1 MRAKLWSW
9 LAPGLLS
16 GVSMGAFFIMDG
28 VSHHRHA
35 RLEHPVGHF
44 YVVSIVSLLALL
56 VSIAVG
62 VAGIRL
68 RNVNVTF
75 LSIGYISL
83 AGLFMLHGLSTPGFI
98 VEDGDALPAL
108 SGRLSVVIA
117 SIWVFLSALPTDLAF
132 VRWLARAQ
140 RALVPIWVA
149 VLAMLIF
156 AAFAGSARLD
166 RAFPYPAVH
175 PWLYCLITAVPGL
188 FAMYRYRK
196 LYVMTRFPIHL
207 GIVCSSSLLI
217 VSIIIMVYG
226 DIWDASWWL
235 YHFTLFGSIGC
246 MVVGV
251 IAQYV
256 GQPSVA
262 GLFSTL
268 FRPDPR
274 RIIESSI
281 SPSVRALIAQT
292 EGKDAYTAGHN
303 YRVAMY
309 ALRLAEH
316 MGVQPRML
324 RALAQGGIVHDVGKL
339 FIPDEILNKP
349 GRLTPEERAVI
360 ELHPVHGYNLCK
372 QLGFMTEELEII
384 RSHHER
390 WDGNGYPDRLK
401 GEEIPLLARIAAV
414 ADVYDALTSS
424 RSYRPAM
431 SHEHAMRIIE
441 QESGKQFDPRCVDAW
456 MSLAEVDPEF
466 FRTMHGKAAAGT
478 VPSVPAPEPTCG

>member
-9 LAPGLLS
+9 LAPGLLV
-16 GVSMGAFFIMDG
+16 GISMGAFFIIEEL
-28 VSHHRHA
+28 SRHHHA

-44 YVVSIVSLLALL
+44 YIVSIVSLLALL

-62 VAGIRL
+62 VAGVRL

-83 AGLFMLHGLSTPGFI
+83 AGLFILHGLSTPGFI
-98 VEDGDALPAL
+98 VQEGNALPAL
-108 SGRLSVVIA
+108 SGRLSVIIA
-117 SIWVFLSALPTDLAF
+117 SVWVFLSALPTDLAI
-132 VRWLARAQ
+132 VRWLSRAQ
-140 RALVPIWVA
+140 RALVPIWIV
-149 VLAMLIF
+149 VLAIGIL
-156 AAFAGSARLD
+156 AAVAGSGRIE
-166 RAFPYPAVH
+166 RAFPHPAAH
-175 PWLYCLITAVPGL
+175 PWLYCLITAVLSL

-196 LYVMTRFPIHL
+196 LYVMTLFPIHL
-207 GIVCSSSLLI
+207 GIVCSSSLLV
-217 VSIIIMVYG
+217 VSIVIMVYG
-226 DIWDASWWL
+226 DVWDASWWL
-235 YHFTLFGSIGC
+235 YHFTLFGSICC

-251 IAQYV
+251 VAQYV

-262 GLFSTL
+262 GLFKTL

-274 RIIESSI
+274 GIIESSI
-281 SPSVRALIAQT
+281 SPSVRSLIAQT
-292 EGKDAYTAGHN
+292 ENKDAYTAGHN

-339 FIPDEILNKP
+339 FIPDDILNKP
-349 GRLTPEERAVI
+349 GKLTPEERAVI
-360 ELHPVHGYNLCK
+360 ERHPVYGYNLCK

-401 GEEIPLLARIAAV
+401 GEAIPLLARIAAV

-431 SHEHAMRIIE
+431 SHEDAMRIIA

-456 MSLAEVDPEF
+456 LALAEDDPGF
-466 FRTMHGKAAAGT
+466 FRAMHGKTAAAKP
-478 VPSVPAPEPTCG
+478 PSLSVPEPT

>member
-1 MRAKLWSW
+1 MRAKMWSW
-9 LAPGLLS
+9 LAPGLLIGIS
-16 GVSMGAFFIMDG
+16 TGAYFLIDG
-28 VSHHRHA
+28 MSHLHGG

-44 YVVSIVSLLALL
+44 YIVSIVSLLALL

-62 VAGIRL
+62 VAGVRL
-68 RNVNVTF
+68 RNVNITF
-75 LSIGYISL
+75 LSIGFISL
-83 AGLFMLHGLSTPGFI
+83 AGLFMLHGLSTPGFLI
-98 VEDGDALPAL
+98 HEGGALPAL
-108 SGRLSVVIA
+108 AGRLSVIIA
-117 SIWVFLSALPTDLAF
+117 SAWVFLSALPTDVAI
-132 VRWLARAQ
+132 VRWLSRAQ
-140 RALVPIWVA
+140 RALMPAWTA
-149 VLAMLIF
+149 VLTFGILVSVANADLI
-156 AAFAGSARLD
+156 D
-166 RAFPYPAVH
+166 RVIPH
-175 PWLYCLITAVPGL
+175 PTVNPWVPCLITTGL
-188 FAMYRYRK
+188 CLFSMYRYRQ

-217 VSIIIMVYG
+217 VSIFIMAYG
-226 DIWDASWWL
+226 TVWEASWWL
-235 YHFTLFGSIGC
+235 YHFTLFGSMVS

-251 IAQYV
+251 VAQYI
-256 GQPSVA
+256 GQPTVA
-262 GLFSTL
+262 GLFKTL

-274 RIIESSI
+274 GLIDSSI

-292 EGKDAYTAGHN
+292 EDKDAYTAGHN

-339 FIPDEILNKP
+339 FVPDEILNKP
-349 GRLTPEERAVI
+349 GKLTPEERAVI
-360 ELHPVHGYNLCK
+360 ELHPVYGYDLCK

-401 GEEIPLLARIAAV
+401 GEAIPLLARIAAV

-424 RSYRPAM
+424 RAYRSAM
-431 SHEHAMRIIE
+431 SHEDAIRIIA

-456 MSLAEVDPEF
+456 LGLVEDDPDF
-466 FRTMHGKAAAGT
+466 FRAMHGKTSAVKT
-478 VPSVPAPEPTCG
+478 PPMPAPEPT

>member
-9 LAPGLLS
+9 LGPVLLIGIS
-16 GVSMGAFFIMDG
+16 LGAFFMIHEMP
-28 VSHHRHA
+28 HLHA

-44 YVVSIVSLLALL
+44 YIVSIVSLLAML
-56 VSIAVG
+56 VSTAVG
-62 VAGIRL
+62 VAGIKL
-68 RNVNVTF
+68 RNVNITF
-75 LSIGYISL
+75 LSVGFISL

-98 VEDGDALPAL
+98 VEEGRALSAL
-108 SGRLSVVIA
+108 SGRLSVSVA
-117 SIWVFLSALPTDLAF
+117 AAWVFLSALPTDMAF
-132 VRWLARAQ
+132 VGWLSRVQ
-140 RALVPIWVA
+140 RPLVPAWSGILAVVVLLAVA
-149 VLAMLIF
+149 CAERLESLLPDPASYPWLPVGVT
-156 AAFAGSARLD
+156 AAF
-166 RAFPYPAVH
+166 
-175 PWLYCLITAVPGL
+175 CL

-207 GIVCSSSLLI
+207 GIVYSSSLLI
-217 VSIIIMVYG
+217 VSTIIMVYG
-226 DIWDASWWL
+226 TVWEASWWL
-235 YHFTLFGSIGC
+235 YHVTLFGSMLC

-251 IAQYV
+251 VAQYI

-262 GLFSTL
+262 GLFKTL

-274 RIIESSI
+274 GLIDSSI
-281 SPSVRALIAQT
+281 SPSVRSLIAQT
-292 EGKDAYTAGHN
+292 ENKDAYTAGHN

-349 GRLTPEERAVI
+349 GKLTPEERAVI

-390 WDGNGYPDRLK
+390 WDGTGYPDRLK
-401 GEEIPLLARIAAV
+401 GETIPLLARIAAV

-424 RSYRPAM
+424 RAYR
-431 SHEHAMRIIE
+431 SAMRHEDAMKIIA

-456 MSLAEVDPEF
+456 LALAEDDPEF
-466 FRTMHGKAAAGT
+466 FRAMHGKAAAAKT
-478 VPSVPAPEPTCG
+478 VAVPAAGSM

>member
-9 LAPGLLS
+9 LAPGLLI
-16 GVSMGAFFIMDG
+16 GISMGVFFMIDG
-28 VSHHRHA
+28 LSHPQHA

-44 YVVSIVSLLALL
+44 YIVSIVSLLALL
-56 VSIAVG
+56 VSVSVG

-68 RNVNVTF
+68 RNVNILF
-75 LSIGYISL
+75 LSVGYITL

-98 VEDGDALPAL
+98 LDEGNALPAL
-108 SGRLSVVIA
+108 SGRLSVIIA
-117 SIWVFLSALPTDLAF
+117 SIWVFLSALPTDQAF
-132 VRWLARAQ
+132 VRWLSRTQ
-140 RALVPIWVA
+140 RALVPIWIVFL
-149 VLAMLIF
+149 VIVIL
-156 AAFAGSARLD
+156 AAFEGTGHIERM
-166 RAFPYPAVH
+166 FPNPAAH
-175 PWLYCLITAVPGL
+175 PWLYCLITAVPCL
-188 FAMYRYRK
+188 FAMYRYRR
-196 LYVMTRFPIHL
+196 LYVMTRFPFHFGVL
-207 GIVCSSSLLI
+207 CSTSLLI
-217 VSIIIMVYG
+217 VSMIIMVYG
-226 DIWDASWWL
+226 DVWEASWWL
-235 YHFTLFGSIGC
+235 YHFTLFGSIFS

-251 IAQYV
+251 ILQYV

-262 GLFSTL
+262 GMFKTL

-274 RIIESSI
+274 GIIESSI

-292 EGKDAYTAGHN
+292 EDKDAYTAGHN

-324 RALAQGGIVHDVGKL
+324 RALALGGIVHDVGKL

-360 ELHPVHGYNLCK
+360 ELHPVYGYDLCK

-401 GEEIPLLARIAAV
+401 GEAIPLLARIAAV
-414 ADVYDALTSS
+414 ADVYDALTST

-431 SHEHAMRIIE
+431 SHEEAVRIIAR
-441 QESGKQFDPRCVDAW
+441 ESGKQFDPKCVDAF
-456 MSLAEVDPEF
+456 LALVDMDPDF
-466 FRTMHGKAAAGT
+466 FLAMQGKAPAAKLS
-478 VPSVPAPEPTCG
+478 SVPAPEPT

>member
-1 MRAKLWSW
+1 MRAKVWSW
-9 LAPGLLS
+9 LAPGLLI
-16 GVSMGAFFIMDG
+16 GLSMGAFFVINELSRDHG
-28 VSHHRHA
+28 K
-35 RLEHPVGHF
+35 LEHPVGHF
-44 YVVSIVSLLALL
+44 YIVSIVSLLALL

-68 RNVNVTF
+68 RNVNITF

-83 AGLFMLHGLSTPGFI
+83 AGLFMLHGLSTPGFLI
-98 VEDGDALPAL
+98 EKGGALPAL
-108 SGRLSVVIA
+108 SGRLSVIVA
-117 SIWVFLSALPTDLAF
+117 SAWVFLSALPTDLAL
-132 VRWLARAQ
+132 VRWLSRVQ
-140 RALVPIWVA
+140 RALVPAWIA
-149 VLAMLIF
+149 VMTLGILA
-156 AAFAGSARLD
+156 AVEGAGFIE
-166 RAFPYPAVH
+166 RAFPHPTAH
-175 PWLYCLITAVPGL
+175 PWLPCLITAGFSL

-217 VSIIIMVYG
+217 VSIIIMAYG
-226 DIWDASWWL
+226 TVWEASWWL
-235 YHFTLFGSIGC
+235 YHFTLFGSMVC

-251 IAQYV
+251 VAQYI

-262 GLFSTL
+262 GLFKTL

-274 RIIESSI
+274 GLIESSI
-281 SPSVRALIAQT
+281 SPSVRSLIAQT
-292 EGKDAYTAGHN
+292 ENKDAYTAGHN

-349 GRLTPEERAVI
+349 GKLTPEERAVI
-360 ELHPVHGYNLCK
+360 ELHPVYGYNLCK

-390 WDGNGYPDRLK
+390 WDGTGYPDRLK
-401 GEEIPLLARIAAV
+401 GEAIPLLARIAAV

-424 RSYRPAM
+424 RAYRSAM
-431 SHEHAMRIIE
+431 SHEDAMRIIA

-456 MSLAEVDPEF
+456 LALAEDDPEF
-466 FRTMHGKAAAGT
+466 FLAMHGKTSSVRTSA
-478 VPSVPAPEPTCG
+478 VPAPEPM